1 MSEGSPVGLQEETPP
16 QATRKH
22 RRASLFEVGFP
33 LNRDRGSSIV
43 SVPSIIPSSQ
53 LVPHQKVRYENTYKM
68 KPEKRF
74 DIVEVKE
81 IIEET
86 LASTLQ
92 DVKYEAIKCKA
103 LCKSLSHTICERVKL
118 LDFGRFKIVS
128 LVNIGEIKGQGVRIA
143 SRFLWNEK
151 HDNWVDGVFTNPDIF
166 AVAVVFGVYQE

>member
-1 MSEGSPVGLQEETPP
+1 
-16 QATRKH
+16 
-22 RRASLFEVGFP
+22 
-33 LNRDRGSSIV
+33 
-43 SVPSIIPSSQ
+43 
-53 LVPHQKVRYENTYKM
+53 M